1 MGSLRSL
8 RPFDVAAVLIAV
20 GAAVASLVVWDYG
33 KVDIGMTL
41 AVDDHGLTD
50 PTGVIVADVTPDGNA
65 ARLGFY
71 PLSWVLDLTT
81 VSGREVER
89 TEPID
94 ATLEGPWPIA
104 PSAPFEPEVQELRL
118 YEGTFAP
125 PARPVDA
132 ADIATATVGEIDP
145 ESGSIYVWNS
155 IDRGALEGLLRQSIW
170 VMALGV
176 AIGLAV
182 WRFLAHGLGGEVGR
196 ERSVLVGAAAAIPF
210 LLLPVVQVG
219 TSIGIHAGYLLPI
232 SLATLLGVSLALAHP
247 DRSWV
252 RTGVVAALVGM
263 GMAALL
269 VVRYMTSPDLSG
281 GDRGAILALVA
292 AIAVLPA
299 AMLLSSRPKTTVR
312 ERASQASL
320 ALVPAAALT
329 LFTQPM
335 PDVTLP
341 VALMGVLLGWQI
353 LPMERAA
360 EFVGQRVAPTRSR
373 APHGDAAGRPMPV
386 SAEARDR
393 AVLGLFAVVAIAGL
407 LNASATYVILGM
419 ALAVGVGFALR
430 SGFLGPSWTDAAI
443 PVGASVGM
451 PVMIATFAAWDDGG
465 AMGWAVTALAL
476 TGLAVAHVLAARH
489 GDPAWRVQLLV
500 WAALLAAAA
509 ILLDTVMGGS
519 EGAALVL
526 ACLVPLVPGLPVAFA
541 TDHDG
546 AGAVSAR
553 LETLAVAL
561 TPGVAATILAGMGW
575 LPLAAWLVGIV
586 VWRRFTLAPL
596 VGLAQRTQL
605 QRDVAVAA
613 AETERARLAADLHDD
628 ALQQLT
634 MLVRTLDEG
643 GHKEA
648 ADEAREIATKL
659 RSVVGDLRLPIL
671 DDLGAGAALEW
682 LVERVE
688 PLAGGP
694 VKLER
699 SDETRPPATVELA
712 VFRVAQEALT
722 NAIKHGKPPIAVRY
736 DVRTDGRVTLAI
748 DDAGDGIGAEAA
760 DEAPAAGHFGL
771 VNMQQRA
778 EQIGALLDV
787 RRWPAGGTRVAL
799 EWRPQ

>member
-1 MGSLRSL
+1 MSFLRSL
-8 RPFDVAAVLIAV
+8 RPFDVAAVLIAL

-65 ARLGFY
+65 ARHGFY
-71 PLSWVLDLTT
+71 PLSWVIDLTT
-81 VSGREVER
+81 VSGREVDR

-94 ATLEGPWPIA
+94 AVLEGPYPIA
-104 PSAPFEPEVQELRL
+104 PSAPFEAEVQELRL

-145 ESGSIYVWNS
+145 ESGWIYVFDH
-155 IDRGALEGLLRQSIW
+155 IDRGALEDGLRDTIW

-176 AIGLAV
+176 AIGLGV
-182 WRFLAHGLGGEVGR
+182 WRYLAHGLGGDVGR
-196 ERSVLVGAAAAIPF
+196 ERAMLVGATAATPF

-219 TSIGIHAGYLLPI
+219 TPIGIHAGYLLPI
-232 SLATLLGVSLALAHP
+232 SLAMLLGLSLSLAHP

-252 RTGVVAALVGM
+252 RTGVVVAVIGA
-263 GMAALL
+263 GMASLL
-269 VVRYMTSPDLSG
+269 VVRYMTSPGLQVS
-281 GDRGAILALVA
+281 DRGAILALAAAVA
-292 AIAVLPA
+292 VVPA
-299 AMLLSSRPKTTVR
+299 AALLSARRTALR
-312 ERASQASL
+312 ERASHASL
-320 ALVPAAALT
+320 ALVPAAAMT

-335 PDVTLP
+335 PEVTLP
-341 VALMGVLLGWQI
+341 IGLMAVLLGWQL
-353 LPMERAA
+353 LPVERAT
-360 EFVGQRVAPTRSR
+360 QLVAGGLARTRSQALDGDPAGHSLLVSPGAR
-373 APHGDAAGRPMPV
+373 DAAIGALFALIAAAGMV
-386 SAEARDR
+386 QASASYV
-393 AVLGLFAVVAIAGL
+393 VLGV
-407 LNASATYVILGM
+407 
-419 ALAVGVGFALR
+419 ALAVLVGLALR
-430 SGFLGPSWTDAAI
+430 AGFLGLAWVDAAI
-443 PVGASVGM
+443 PVGAAVGM
-451 PVMIATFAAWDDGG
+451 PVMLATFAAWDSGG
-465 AMGWAVTALAL
+465 AMGWVATALGL
-476 TGLAVAHVLAARH
+476 SGLAVAHVLAARH
-489 GDPAWRVQLLV
+489 SDPTWRLRLMV
-500 WAALLAAAA
+500 WAGVLAAAA
-509 ILLDTVMGGS
+509 VLLNTVLGGS
-519 EGAALVL
+519 GALALVL

-541 TDHDG
+541 ADSDA

-553 LETLAVAL
+553 LETMAVAL
-561 TPGVAATILAGMGW
+561 TLGVAATVLIGLGW
-575 LPLAAWLVGIV
+575 VPLAAWLVAII

-596 VGLAQRTQL
+596 LGLAQRTQL

-643 GHKEA
+643 GQKA
-648 ADEAREIATKL
+648 AAAEAREIATKL

-699 SDETRPPATVELA
+699 SDGTRPPANVELA

-722 NAIKHGKPPIAVRY
+722 NAIKHGRPPIAVRY

-748 DDAGDGIGAEAA
+748 EDAGDGIGADAA
-760 DEAPAAGHFGL
+760 EEAPAVGHFGL